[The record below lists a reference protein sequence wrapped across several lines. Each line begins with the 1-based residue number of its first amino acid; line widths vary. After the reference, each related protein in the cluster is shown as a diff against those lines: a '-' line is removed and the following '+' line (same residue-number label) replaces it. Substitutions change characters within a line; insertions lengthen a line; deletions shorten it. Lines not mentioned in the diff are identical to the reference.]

1 MKSVSNGLADDIVGR
16 QVRLSPTYFPLA
28 TIKCDGPA
36 VFRSQAARDYACLL
50 DLDPD
55 VQQWSCADIV
65 LWHADG
71 SHRTDFVVINT
82 NGETYLVTVGKR
94 SSSSPQWAAEAA
106 DAIGYDYRYEAIED
120 FSQGFRL
127 RNAKDLLRYGFHRCP
142 LGDRVRLLAA
152 LDDLG
157 SLNVGECLAVFQ
169 EGKPMAGLASL
180 ILNGFLDIDLDSD
193 LIGPETQVRRIR
205 GRV

>member
-16 QVRLSPTYFPLA
+16 QARLSPTYFPLA

-55 VQQWSCADIV
+55 VHQWSCSDIV
-65 LWHADG
+65 LRHGDD
-71 SHRTDFVVINT
+71 SHRIDLVVINT
-82 NGETYLVTVGKR
+82 DGETCLVTVGKR
-94 SSSSPQWAAEAA
+94 SLSSPQWAAEAV
-106 DAIGYDYRYEAIED
+106 ED
-120 FSQGFRL
+120 FAQGSRL
-127 RNAKDLLRYGFHRCP
+127 RNAKDLLRYGFHCCP

-157 SLNVGECLAVFQ
+157 SLTVAECLAAFQ
-169 EGKPMAGLASL
+169 EGKAMPSLASL
-180 ILNGFLDIDLDSD
+180 ILNGFLEVDLDLG

-205 GRV
+205 DRV

>member
-1 MKSVSNGLADDIVGR
+1 MKSVSNGLADDIVSR
-16 QVRLSPTYFPLA
+16 QAKLSPTYFPLA

-50 DLDPD
+50 ELDPD
-55 VQQWSCADIV
+55 VHQWSCSDIV
-65 LWHADG
+65 LRHGND
-71 SHRTDFVVINT
+71 SHRTDLVIINT
-82 NGETYLVTVGKR
+82 DGETCLVTVGRR
-94 SSSSPQWAAEAA
+94 SSSPPQWAAEAA
-106 DAIGYDYRYEAIED
+106 DAIGYDYRYEFAED
-120 FSQGFRL
+120 FSAGFRL

-157 SLNVGECLAVFQ
+157 SLTLAECLAAFR
-169 EGKPMAGLASL
+169 ESKPMVGLVSL
-180 ILNGFLDIDLDSD
+180 ILNGFLEVDLDSG

-205 GRV
+205 GQV